1 MCKSGFVRSVY
12 IYKIRNMLILVE
24 KCLIFS
30 IISGSF
36 VEEPWKCFESVRILL
51 LRTLIVNFSVTF
63 SQDLLTRHKAL
74 VAEYLE
80 QNYDAVSDFSDKH
93 ILQHYSSTPQR
104 ICLDMC
110 KVLLFHVILNQRH
123 HTELASCLP
132 PPPSPDHSSHVAHA
146 AFSHRAL
153 FGSVNINTARDPKRG
168 NTRRY
173 TDRSGISHVSAQWP
187 SHISKKRSVSLNA
200 LWSGSKKRKVRPIR
214 FLENKIGGKPC

>member
-1 MCKSGFVRSVY
+1 M
-12 IYKIRNMLILVE
+12 
-24 KCLIFS
+24 
-30 IISGSF
+30 
-36 VEEPWKCFESVRILL
+36 P
-51 LRTLIVNFSVTF
+51 
-63 SQDLLTRHKAL
+63 
-74 VAEYLE
+74 
-80 QNYDAVSDFSDKH
+80 
-93 ILQHYSSTPQR
+93 
-104 ICLDMC
+104 
-110 KVLLFHVILNQRH
+110 
-123 HTELASCLP
+123 P

-214 FLENKIGGKPC
+214 FLENKIGGKPCQCRSWCGHKALLYVVSFPRQSGPFHRQGPQRSQAKETRHKTAFLPGCCMLTDVTVKPRQWCHRLNRVNVVKK